1 MRCPQG
7 EGRIS
12 LCPLERTQKEGDR
25 SMATNIR
32 PVRVAVVGCGSISG
46 IYLENITR
54 RFQIL
59 ELAACCD
66 LNPTLAGRVS
76 QKYGVPAR
84 TLEQI
89 LADDSIEIVVN
100 LTPPAAHFRVI
111 KAALE
116 HGKHV
121 YTEKVLAVSREE
133 AAELIRLSDERGLQL
148 CAAPDTFLGAAAQ
161 TARFAVE
168 SGLIGEVTSCVA
180 TLQRDAGLLAE
191 RFPFTIEEGGGI
203 GLDVGIYYVTALLS
217 ILGPAAMV
225 CGMSGTYKPDRV
237 YTFPSR
243 GRLGQPYTIH
253 SETLLAATVRFKSGV
268 VGSLHFNS
276 ASIRCEKPQV
286 ALYGTQGILF
296 LPNPNFFGGEVRIL
310 AKGQEE
316 PYVLPPTHAYEEDD
330 RGLGLADMAW
340 ALRIGRS
347 PRADKK
353 MAYHALELLTGA
365 MESGQTG
372 RFYAMQSTFRKP
384 APLPRGYMGE
394 KYGQSEPEAV
404 LAFEE

>member
-12 LCPLERTQKEGDR
+12 LCPLERTQKERDR

-59 ELAACCD
+59 ELVACCD

-148 CAAPDTFLGAAAQ
+148 CAART
-161 TARFAVE
+161 
-168 SGLIGEVTSCVA
+168 
-180 TLQRDAGLLAE
+180 
-191 RFPFTIEEGGGI
+191 
-203 GLDVGIYYVTALLS
+203 
-217 ILGPAAMV
+217 
-225 CGMSGTYKPDRV
+225 
-237 YTFPSR
+237 
-243 GRLGQPYTIH
+243 
-253 SETLLAATVRFKSGV
+253 
-268 VGSLHFNS
+268 HFS
-276 ASIRCEKPQV
+276 APRHRRP
-286 ALYGTQGILF
+286 
-296 LPNPNFFGGEVRIL
+296 
-310 AKGQEE
+310 
-316 PYVLPPTHAYEEDD
+316 
-330 RGLGLADMAW
+330 
-340 ALRIGRS
+340 ALRWK
-347 PRADKK
+347 A
-353 MAYHALELLTGA
+353 A
-365 MESGQTG
+365 
-372 RFYAMQSTFRKP
+372 
-384 APLPRGYMGE
+384 
-394 KYGQSEPEAV
+394 
-404 LAFEE
+404 

>member
-1 MRCPQG
+1 
-7 EGRIS
+7 
-12 LCPLERTQKEGDR
+12 
-25 SMATNIR
+25 MATNIR

-59 ELAACCD
+59 ELVACCD

-191 RFPFTIEEGGGI
+191 PGFP
-203 GLDVGIYYVTALLS
+203 
-217 ILGPAAMV
+217 
-225 CGMSGTYKPDRV
+225 
-237 YTFPSR
+237 
-243 GRLGQPYTIH
+243 
-253 SETLLAATVRFKSGV
+253 
-268 VGSLHFNS
+268 
-276 ASIRCEKPQV
+276 
-286 ALYGTQGILF
+286 
-296 LPNPNFFGGEVRIL
+296 
-310 AKGQEE
+310 
-316 PYVLPPTHAYEEDD
+316 
-330 RGLGLADMAW
+330 
-340 ALRIGRS
+340 LR
-347 PRADKK
+347 
-353 MAYHALELLTGA
+353 
-365 MESGQTG
+365 
-372 RFYAMQSTFRKP
+372 
-384 APLPRGYMGE
+384 
-394 KYGQSEPEAV
+394 
-404 LAFEE
+404 